1 MAKLADLWSTG
12 TTELPAALRKRLRT
26 SNVLWMPSAVIANT
40 RLTWGAKILYSV
52 LLNQS
57 WTAPVVAAS
66 HGELARAIGAS
77 VRATRNYVDELRQ
90 ARLIA
95 LQTRPGKPSLYSVA
109 RQ

>member
-1 MAKLADLWSTG
+1 MAKVADLWSRAAPQ
-12 TTELPAALRKRLRT
+12 LPAALRKQSRI
-26 SNVLWMPSAVIANT
+26 SHALWIPSAIIANT
-40 RLTWGAKILYSV
+40 TLTWGAKILYSV

-57 WTAPVVAAS
+57 WTAPVVALS
-66 HGELARAIGAS
+66 HAELAREIGAS
-77 VRATRNYVDELRQ
+77 VRATRNYVHELRR